1 MKKLLSI
8 FLTFT
13 MLISAT
19 AVLSVPAPANAASK
33 RTKALKAYKR
43 FLKKN
48 KNYNRFALIYL
59 DKDKTPELLVSTNYI
74 VSLYSYSK
82 GKIID
87 SLTTNHIEY
96 TNNKFLYYKRS
107 GFFKSEYMRA
117 GIYTKGYTKVVK
129 GKIKSIIGYR
139 QDSMTGKKEY
149 YKLNSNSKR
158 SKVKSSV
165 YKNYVKKFNKKKISA
180 AKFFSNT
187 KSGRAK
193 HCK

>member
-1 MKKLLSI
+1 MKRLLSI
-8 FLTFT
+8 FLSLT
-13 MLISAT
+13 MLLSAA
-19 AVLSVPAPANAASK
+19 AVLSVPAHANAVSK
-33 RTKALKAYKR
+33 RAKAVKAYKS

-48 KNYNRFALIYL
+48 KNYNKFALIYL

-96 TNNKFLYYKRS
+96 TNNKFLYYKRT
-107 GFFKSEYMRA
+107 GVFKGEYMHA
-117 GIYTKGYTKVVK
+117 GIYTKGYTKVVN
-129 GKIKSIIGYR
+129 GKIKSVIGYR
-139 QDSMTGKKEY
+139 QNSMTGKKEY

-158 SKVKSSV
+158 LKVKSSV
-165 YKNYVKKFNKKKISA
+165 YKSYVKKFNKKKISA